1 MASPTPRNLKLG
13 KRVDGFLFSY
23 SWLNA
28 ILEMEEGEEVTS
40 TSLLTFVPLVFLRYL
55 LLCLHK
61 TSGVHKK
68 LYGSSNWKGEN
79 ILAVYI
85 QTHTVSIMKLW
96 TPQLMIFL
104 CMVLLSVLGGMKKKH
119 SWDETLIEECWGD
132 PTVVECTKK
141 CSRTFKCVDKNHTC
155 CWTYCGNICW
165 KNKVSWEEIFER
177 RLKP

>member
-28 ILEMEEGEEVTS
+28 ILEMEEGEEV
-40 TSLLTFVPLVFLRYL
+40 R
-55 LLCLHK
+55 
-61 TSGVHKK
+61 
-68 LYGSSNWKGEN
+68 SSNWKGEN